1 MPENENLE
9 AQPLLA
15 KKLSKRQMFLSIL
28 SWVKLPKLSI
38 QISMWKTFYIK
49 PNEIGIL
56 YHRSDFKKILQ
67 PGTYTYFGRHWQV
80 ITYDLNLPE
89 AKIDNLELLLRTQSD
104 VLQEYL
110 LIVRTTFNQAA
121 LVRCG
126 QNWVSVAPNQLRAFW
141 RGYIDVESHIFN
153 LEESLELPTQFVQQ
167 LRGIAL
173 NGLKK
178 FQISESEIGL
188 LYIQNNFVR
197 PLETGEYAFWSV
209 NKDVTVRTLSRIVPN
224 PDFPLEDVLIEKHP
238 DFVSAYCVIVQLQNQ
253 QVAIVR
259 YLGKVISILPPTSR
273 KLFWQGVE
281 VEVIDISS
289 NAKLPPE
296 GVAQLLSG
304 SKEVLLL
311 GHNSLHICEVP
322 AQHVGLLYVNQE
334 FQAQLQPGIHA
345 WWLFGRSF
353 QTEVFD
359 LRLQNI
365 EVSGQDIL
373 SKDKV
378 PLRLNLTA
386 GFRIQ
391 DPLRAKNSLSDIS
404 GFLYKE
410 AQFALRAAVGEKTL
424 DALLEDKGA
433 IDKSVAEYIRT
444 KSADYGIEV
453 DSVGVK
459 DIILPGEIKTILS
472 KVVEAEKAA
481 QANVVRRREE
491 TAATRSMLNT
501 AKVMEDNPVALRLKE
516 LEVLERIAEK
526 IDKIQVNGSL
536 DSILTELIQINRQ

>member
-1 MPENENLE
+1 
-9 AQPLLA
+9 
-15 KKLSKRQMFLSIL
+15 
-28 SWVKLPKLSI
+28 
-38 QISMWKTFYIK
+38 MWKTFYVK

-56 YHRSDFKKILQ
+56 YHRSDFKKNLQ
-67 PGTYTYFGRHWQV
+67 PGTHTYFGRHWQV
-80 ITYDLNLPE
+80 KIYDLNQPLVQIE
-89 AKIDNLELLLRTQSD
+89 NLELLLRNHEAE
-104 VLQEYL
+104 LQQHL
-110 LIVRTTFNQAA
+110 LIIRTAFNQVA
-121 LVRCG
+121 LVRYG
-126 QNWVSVAPNQLRAFW
+126 QNWVSVAPNKLIAFW
-141 RGYIDVESHIFN
+141 RGFIEVESYIFN
-153 LEESLELPTQFVQQ
+153 LEESLELPSSFVQQ
-167 LRGIAL
+167 LRSVTL

-178 FQISESEIGL
+178 FQISEYEIGL
-188 LYIQNNFVR
+188 LYLQNNFVQ
-197 PLETGEYAFWSV
+197 PLESGEYAFWSV
-209 NKDVTVRTLSRIVPN
+209 DRDVTVRTLSRIIPN

-238 DFVSAYCVIVQLQNQ
+238 DFIAAYCETVQLLSL

-259 YLGKVISILPPTSR
+259 YRGKVISILPPTSR

-281 VEVIDISS
+281 VEILDIS
-289 NAKLPPE
+289 AD
-296 GVAQLLSG
+296 AQLQPSLVAELVEGSTEVKLLSR
-304 SKEVLLL
+304 
-311 GHNSLHICEVP
+311 NCLHICQVL
-322 AQHVGLLYVNQE
+322 AQHIGLVYINQE
-334 FQAQLQPGIHA
+334 FQGQRSPGTHA

-353 QTEVFD
+353 QTETID
-359 LRLQNI
+359 LRLQNM

-391 DPLRAKNSLSDIS
+391 DPLRAKNGLSDIS

-410 AQFALRAAVGEKTL
+410 LQFALRDAVGERNL

-433 IDKSVAEYIRT
+433 IDKSISEYIRQ
-444 KSADYGIEV
+444 KAADYGIEV

-501 AKVMEDNPVALRLKE
+501 AKVMEDNPVALHLKE

-526 IDKIQVNGSL
+526 IDRIQVNGSL
-536 DSILTELIQINRQ
+536 DSILTDLIRMNPQ

>member
-1 MPENENLE
+1 
-9 AQPLLA
+9 
-15 KKLSKRQMFLSIL
+15 
-28 SWVKLPKLSI
+28 
-38 QISMWKTFYIK
+38 MWETFYIK

-67 PGTYTYFGRHWQV
+67 PGTHTYFGRHWQV
-80 ITYDLNLPE
+80 KIYDLNQPLAQIE
-89 AKIDNLELLLRTQSD
+89 NLELLLRNHEAE
-104 VLQEYL
+104 LQEHL
-110 LIVRTTFNQAA
+110 LIIRTAFNQVA
-121 LVRCG
+121 LVRYG
-126 QNWVSVAPNQLRAFW
+126 QNWVSVAPNKLITFW
-141 RGYIDVESHIFN
+141 RGFIEVEFHLFN
-153 LEESLELPTQFVQQ
+153 LEESLELPVSFVQQ
-167 LRGIAL
+167 LRSVAL

-188 LYIQNNFVR
+188 LYLQNNFVR
-197 PLETGEYAFWSV
+197 PLEPGEYAFWSV
-209 NKDVTVRTLSRIVPN
+209 DRDVTVRILSRIIPN

-238 DFVSAYCVIVQLQNQ
+238 DFIAAYCQTVQLQTS

-259 YLGKVISILPPTSR
+259 YRGKVISILPPTSR
-273 KLFWQGVE
+273 KLFWQGVA
-281 VEVIDISS
+281 VEILDIS
-289 NAKLPPE
+289 AD
-296 GVAQLLSG
+296 AQLQPNLVAELVEGSTEVKLLSR
-304 SKEVLLL
+304 
-311 GHNSLHICEVP
+311 NCLHICQVP
-322 AQHVGLLYVNQE
+322 AQHVGLVYINQE
-334 FQAQLQPGIHA
+334 FQEQRSPGVHA

-353 QTEVFD
+353 QTETID
-359 LRLQNI
+359 LRLQNM

-391 DPLRAKNSLSDIS
+391 DPLRAKNGLSDIS

-410 AQFALRAAVGEKTL
+410 LQFALRGAVGERNL
-424 DALLEDKGA
+424 DGLLEDKGA
-433 IDKSVAEYIRT
+433 IDRSVSEYIRQ
-444 KSADYGIEV
+444 KAADYGIEV

-526 IDKIQVNGSL
+526 IDRIQVNGSL
-536 DSILTELIQINRQ
+536 DSILTDLIRMNPQ

>member
-1 MPENENLE
+1 MSLSNLLRRL
-9 AQPLLA
+9 Q
-15 KKLSKRQMFLSIL
+15 
-28 SWVKLPKLSI
+28 LPKLSM

-67 PGTYTYFGRHWQV
+67 PGTYTYFGCYWQV
-80 ITYDLNLPE
+80 KTYDLNQPE
-89 AKIDNLELLLRTQSD
+89 AKIENLELLLRNHSSE
-104 VLQEYL
+104 LQQYL
-110 LIVRTTFNQAA
+110 LVVRTAFNQAA
-121 LVRCG
+121 LVRFG
-126 QNWVSVAPNQLRAFW
+126 QNWISIAPNQLRAFW
-141 RGYIDVESHIFN
+141 RGFIEVESHLFN
-153 LEESLELPTQFVQQ
+153 LNESLELPAEFVQQ

-173 NGLKK
+173 SGIKK
-178 FQISESEIGL
+178 FQISEYEIGL
-188 LYIQNNFVR
+188 LYVQNNFIR
-197 PLETGEYAFWSV
+197 PLEPGEYAFWVVDREVS
-209 NKDVTVRTLSRIVPN
+209 VRTLSRIVPN
-224 PDFPLEDVLIEKHP
+224 PDFPLEDVLIERHP
-238 DFVSAYCVIVQLQNQ
+238 EFVAAYCEIVQLQNQ
-253 QVAIVR
+253 QVAIAR
-259 YLGKVISILPPTSR
+259 YQSKAIAILPPCSR

-281 VEVIDISS
+281 VEVIDISTD
-289 NAKLPPE
+289 AKLASRLIAELVTGLPE
-296 GVAQLLSG
+296 ALALSRYC
-304 SKEVLLL
+304 
-311 GHNSLHICEVP
+311 LHICEVP

-334 FQAQLQPGIHA
+334 FQTQLQPGKHA
-345 WWLFGRSF
+345 WWVFGRSL

-359 LRLQNI
+359 LRQQTM

-386 GFRIQ
+386 GFRIL
-391 DPLRAKNSLSDIS
+391 DPLTAKNSLSDITS
-404 GFLYKE
+404 YLYKE
-410 AQFALRAAVGEKTL
+410 LQFALRGAVGERTL

-433 IDKSVAEYIRT
+433 IDRSIFDYIRQKT
-444 KSADYGIEV
+444 TDYGIEV

-459 DIILPGEIKTILS
+459 DIILPGEIRTILS

-526 IDKIQVNGSL
+526 IEKIQVNGSL
-536 DSILTELIQINRQ
+536 DSILTELIRINRQ

>member
-1 MPENENLE
+1 MRRVDNASLTNLV
-9 AQPLLA
+9 
-15 KKLSKRQMFLSIL
+15 SSM
-28 SWVKLPKLSI
+28 

-67 PGTYTYFGRHWQV
+67 PGTYTYFGRHWQ
-80 ITYDLNLPE
+80 IKTYDLNQPE
-89 AKIDNLELLLRTQSD
+89 AKIENLELLLRTHEAEI
-104 VLQEYL
+104 QEHL
-110 LIVRTTFNQAA
+110 LIVRTAFNQAA

-126 QNWVSVAPNQLRAFW
+126 QNWISVTPNQLRAFW
-141 RGYIDVESHIFN
+141 RGFIEVETYIFN
-153 LEESLELPTQFVQQ
+153 LEESLELPAEFVQQ
-167 LRGIAL
+167 VRGLAI

-178 FQISESEIGL
+178 FQISEYEIGL
-188 LYIQNNFVR
+188 LYVQNSFVR
-197 PLETGEYAFWSV
+197 PLEQGEYAFWTV
-209 NKDVTVRTLSRIVPN
+209 NRDVGVRTLSRIVPN
-224 PDFPLEDVLIEKHP
+224 PEFPLEDVLIEKHP
-238 DFVSAYCVIVQLQNQ
+238 EFVSAYCEIVQLQER
-253 QVAIVR
+253 QVAIIR
-259 YLGKVISILPPTSR
+259 YLGKVIAILPPTSR

-281 VEVIDISS
+281 VEVIDIS
-289 NAKLPPE
+289 NDAKLSSNL
-296 GVAQLLSG
+296 VAELLEG

-311 GHNSLHICEVP
+311 SHNNLHVCQVP

-334 FQAQLQPGIHA
+334 FQTLLEPGIHA

-353 QTEVFD
+353 QSEVVD

-391 DPLRAKNSLSDIS
+391 DPLRAKNDLSDIS
-404 GFLYKE
+404 SFLYKE
-410 AQFALRAAVGEKTL
+410 LQFALRAAVGEQTL
-424 DALLEDKGA
+424 DALLENKGA
-433 IDKSVAEYIRT
+433 IDRSVAEYIRSKT
-444 KSADYGIEV
+444 ADYGIEV
-453 DSVGVK
+453 NSVGVK
-459 DIILPGEIKTILS
+459 DIILPGEIKAILS

-501 AKVMEDNPVALRLKE
+501 ARVMEDNPVALRLKE

-526 IDKIQVNGSL
+526 IDRIQVNGSL
-536 DSILTELIQINRQ
+536 DSILTELIQINR

>member
-1 MPENENLE
+1 
-9 AQPLLA
+9 
-15 KKLSKRQMFLSIL
+15 MFLFNL
-28 SWVKLPKLSI
+28 LRRVKLPKFSMQL
-38 QISMWKTFYIK
+38 SMWKTFYIK

-56 YHRSDFKKILQ
+56 YKRSDFQKILQ

-80 ITYDLNLPE
+80 KTYDLNQPE
-89 AKIDNLELLLRTQSD
+89 AKIENLELLLRTHATE
-104 VLQEYL
+104 LQQYL
-110 LIVRTTFNQAA
+110 LIVRTAFNQTA

-126 QNWVSVAPNQLRAFW
+126 QNWVSVASNQLRAFW
-141 RGYIDVESHIFN
+141 RGFIEVEAHIFN
-153 LEESLELPTQFVQQ
+153 LEESLELPAEFVEQ

-173 NGLKK
+173 VGLQK
-178 FQISESEIGL
+178 FQISESDIGL
-188 LYIQNNFVR
+188 LYVQNNFVR
-197 PLETGEYAFWSV
+197 PLEPGEYAFWSV
-209 NKDVTVRTLSRIVPN
+209 NRSIAVRTLSRIVPN

-238 DFVSAYCVIVQLQNQ
+238 DFVATYCAIVQLQEQ

-259 YLGKVISILPPTSR
+259 YLGKVLAILPPTSR

-281 VEVIDISS
+281 VEVIDIS
-289 NAKLPPE
+289 NDAKLPANLVSE
-296 GVAQLLSG
+296 FLAG
-304 SKEVLLL
+304 SQEVLLL
-311 GHNSLHICEVP
+311 SRNSLHIREVP
-322 AQHVGLLYVNQE
+322 AQHIGLLYINQE

-345 WWLFGRSF
+345 WWAFGRTF

-391 DPLRAKNSLSDIS
+391 DALRAKNGLSNVSD
-404 GFLYKE
+404 FLYKE
-410 AQFALRAAVGEKTL
+410 LQFALRAAVGEQTL
-424 DALLEDKGA
+424 DALLENKGA
-433 IDKSVAEYIRT
+433 IDTSISEYIRT
-444 KSADYGIEV
+444 KTADYGIEV

-472 KVVEAEKAA
+472 KVVEAEKSA

-501 AKVMEDNPVALRLKE
+501 ARVMEDNPVALRLKE

-526 IDKIQVNGSL
+526 IDRIQVNGSL
-536 DSILTELIQINRQ
+536 DSILTELIRINRQ

>member
-1 MPENENLE
+1 MAE
-9 AQPLLA
+9 
-15 KKLSKRQMFLSIL
+15 
-28 SWVKLPKLSI
+28 
-38 QISMWKTFYIK
+38 
-49 PNEIGIL
+49 
-56 YHRSDFKKILQ
+56 
-67 PGTYTYFGRHWQV
+67 
-80 ITYDLNLPE
+80 
-89 AKIDNLELLLRTQSD
+89 
-104 VLQEYL
+104 
-110 LIVRTTFNQAA
+110 
-121 LVRCG
+121 
-126 QNWVSVAPNQLRAFW
+126 
-141 RGYIDVESHIFN
+141 
-153 LEESLELPTQFVQQ
+153 
-167 LRGIAL
+167 
-173 NGLKK
+173 
-178 FQISESEIGL
+178 
-188 LYIQNNFVR
+188 
-197 PLETGEYAFWSV
+197 
-209 NKDVTVRTLSRIVPN
+209 
-224 PDFPLEDVLIEKHP
+224 
-238 DFVSAYCVIVQLQNQ
+238 
-253 QVAIVR
+253 
-259 YLGKVISILPPTSR
+259 
-273 KLFWQGVE
+273 
-281 VEVIDISS
+281 
-289 NAKLPPE
+289 
-296 GVAQLLSG
+296 LLSG
-304 SKEVLLL
+304 SQEVLLL
-311 GHNSLHICEVP
+311 SRNSLHIREVP

-353 QTEVFD
+353 QTEIFD

-391 DPLRAKNSLSDIS
+391 DALRSKNGLSDIS

-410 AQFALRAAVGEKTL
+410 LQFALRAAVGEQTL

-433 IDKSVAEYIRT
+433 IDESVAEYIRAKT
-444 KSADYGIEV
+444 ADYGIEV

-536 DSILTELIQINRQ
+536 DSILTELIRINRQ